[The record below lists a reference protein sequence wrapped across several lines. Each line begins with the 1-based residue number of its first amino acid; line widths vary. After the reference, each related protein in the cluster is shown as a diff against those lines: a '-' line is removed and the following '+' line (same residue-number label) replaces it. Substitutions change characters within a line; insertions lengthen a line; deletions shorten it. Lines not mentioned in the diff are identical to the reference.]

1 MFNDSKK
8 ISKTDDASKK
18 FIMECLGNENTYG
31 FDIDSIYFVES
42 QWYLFEYLKCEHER
56 MTPHTSNPKYYP
68 WNYKKFLSL
77 FKIKEQ
83 LNGRLFLINYSD
95 REKDGN
101 LVKIMEVISIDKKK
115 IEDYINATNKPS
127 QLEYLITK
135 DTKMTKEE
143 FSKWLKDINSR
154 AREKY

>member
-1 MFNDSKK
+1 
-8 ISKTDDASKK
+8 
-18 FIMECLGNENTYG
+18 
-31 FDIDSIYFVES
+31 
-42 QWYLFEYLKCEHER
+42 

-101 LVKIMEVISIDKKK
+101 LVKIIEVISIDKKK
-115 IEDYINATNKPS
+115 IEDYINATDKPS

-135 DTKMTKEE
+135 DTKMTKKQ
-143 FSKWLKDINSR
+143 FSEWLKNINSR